1 MTHHN
6 AHEPDTPPASGP
18 VSADRPQ
25 APLDRDALLAEILSL
40 PRWKKNRTYYMKKYN
55 LTQLESLSDDQ
66 LRDLAKRL
74 SLVEIPIVGGESEEV
89 MSDRTNAT
97 RRRGS
102 EDLAMWAGTGTTPS
116 TRTRHASGRP
126 SETTAKKSRRTPLD
140 LLTQVA
146 DEALERLQQEEMEVH
161 RTGAA
166 EGPPSSADSTMTEA
180 SPLEASSPQ
189 HSDREGAAG
198 NSPPYTPDGRPARA
212 PSPGRTGTLTAR
224 ALRMRGEAEA
234 CRPRW
239 KAEPRQ
245 STRRLFDGGDAESE
259 SGSDGSPHGD
269 HAGAFGAERRGS
281 VVSLASAASGGSPGV
296 TAAGDGGLRWKLFHE
311 PAFQCRKEEF
321 LGPLRWGAGD
331 SDRAAFERADL
342 QTRMTWARLLRLP
355 LPAFFDMCGPPFFA
369 LPCLLLSPPP
379 FESNSAQTGAAGP
392 SSAPPAPAPA
402 QRSPSPP
409 VEC

>member
-198 NSPPYTPDGRPARA
+198 NSPPYTPDGRPPARPLRAAPARSPRGPSGCAARPRRAARA
-212 PSPGRTGTLTAR
+212 GRQSR
-224 ALRMRGEAEA
+224 A
-234 CRPRW
+234 
-239 KAEPRQ
+239 

-269 HAGAFGAERRGS
+269 HAGAFAAGLGGEPRERGVGR
-281 VVSLASAASGGSPGV
+281 LAGV

-355 LPAFFDMCGPPFFA
+355 LPAFFDMY
-369 LPCLLLSPPP
+369 LV
-379 FESNSAQTGAAGP
+379 EGAAGADP
-392 SSAPPAPAPA
+392 SLVAAASLAADGRGGALLGAPRPRPPA